1 MTTAGDDPPRP
12 PFVGR
17 AAEIDTLGEI
27 TTGHRAE
34 RVAVVRGEPGIGKT
48 ALLARMCA
56 RTRARTV
63 RIAGTEAE
71 SHLPFAVLA
80 DLVAP
85 LRPWLA
91 ALPEVQREAL
101 EVSVALR
108 AGPTPGPLAVRAAA
122 LGLLEVAGDADDG
135 PLLVVVD
142 DLQWVDPASEEVLA
156 FVARRLRSTRV
167 TLLLA
172 TRDERRT
179 LSGAVEVDLGR
190 LTPAESRELL
200 CPVADDR
207 SSLVVDRLVADL
219 AGHPLALVENAAHL
233 DADARPRA
241 PRVGP
246 ALEELWSCAL
256 TALPAGSR
264 TALTVLAAAG
274 TAEREEVDLVLGDL
288 GLHQHDLAPAEHA
301 GLLRRDDDGRP
312 VLRHPLLRPVALAHE
327 PEVTRHVRRAL
338 AGRTAGLRRAWHLAA
353 RVEGTDEVVGDQ
365 LATAARSAGERGG
378 HRSAGEAWAR
388 AAQLTADRGHRAGRF
403 LAAAEEFLLAGAL
416 DLAAGH
422 AEAALALA
430 DDATSR
436 TRAEIVRGRATAWLG
451 DPRRALADLVRAAER
466 LAAED
471 AEHTDAAAALYAE
484 ATTPAAMAG
493 RVRDMLV
500 LARKGTHRR
509 APEVQALVLTGDVP
523 AALAILDTLEHTD
536 GTAWDLQDRAQ
547 LAQVAVVTERYA
559 DADRRVDDLLAL
571 ARRHGTSAMLAFA
584 HAVRAELDVWRGR
597 WPAARADAVEAVA
610 WAEEQGESG
619 TAAFATLVL
628 ARLDALTG
636 DIARSREG
644 ARRVLAEVGAH
655 GIDCLQVYVPA
666 VEGLAALAVGDTEEA
681 VAHLERAHRR
691 ACADGLGASNVV
703 PYGPDLVEALVRHG
717 DTDRAREVLA
727 WWEERAAS
735 GLAFPDATAARC
747 RGLLADDPDDAATCF
762 ARARAAHARCDQPFE
777 KARTLLAEAECLR
790 RLRRPSVARS
800 AAREAHATFVA
811 LGARPWADRAEAELA
826 AAGVSLSR
834 PSTTETA
841 WAVLTPQ
848 EYQVARVVAEG
859 RSNDE
864 AAAALFVSRKT
875 VENHLTRVYRKLGL
889 RSRSELV
896 RRFPDGGCGRG
907 VRTEPSRSVIVT
919 DAETGGT
926 RAAVSPGATRRAGRS
941 RPTGGPP

>member
-1 MTTAGDDPPRP
+1 MTTAGDDPPRAL
-12 PFVGR
+12 FVGR
-17 AAEIDTLGEI
+17 AAEIDTLGELVA
-27 TTGHRAE
+27 GRRAE

-48 ALLARMCA
+48 ALLDRVGASSG
-56 RTRARTV
+56 ARTV
-63 RIAGTEAE
+63 RVVGTEAE
-71 SHLPFAVLA
+71 AHLPFAVLA

-108 AGPTPGPLAVRAAA
+108 AGPAPGPLALRAAT
-122 LGLLEVAGDADDG
+122 LGLLDAAGDDE

-142 DLQWVDPASEEVLA
+142 DLQWVDPASAEVIL
-156 FVARRLRSTRV
+156 FVARRLRSPRV

-179 LSGAVEVDLGR
+179 VPGAVEIDLDR
-190 LTPAESRELL
+190 LTPAESRSLL
-200 CPVADDR
+200 RPISERLSPV
-207 SSLVVDRLVADL
+207 VVDRLVADL
-219 AGHPLALVENAAHL
+219 AGHPLALVEAAHRAG
-233 DADARPRA
+233 DGQHPRVTH
-241 PRVGP
+241 VGP
-246 ALEELWSCAL
+246 ALEELWSRAL
-256 TALPAGSR
+256 ASLPAGSR
-264 TALTVLAAAG
+264 TAMAVVAAG
-274 TAEREEVDLVLGDL
+274 GTTERSEVDLVLGDL
-288 GLHQHDLAPAEHA
+288 GLDQHDLAPAEHA
-301 GLLRRDDDGRP
+301 GLLRRGDDGRP

-327 PEVTRHVRRAL
+327 PEVTRRVRRAL
-338 AGRTAGLRRAWHLAA
+338 AGRTAGIRRAWHLAA
-353 RVEGTDEVVGDQ
+353 RVEGTDEVVGTQ
-365 LATAARSAGERGG
+365 LAAAARSAGERGG

-388 AAQLTADRGHRAGRF
+388 AAQLSAERRHRADRF

-430 DDATSR
+430 DDTASTS
-436 TRAEIVRGRATAWLG
+436 RAEIVRGRATAWLG

-466 LAAED
+466 LAPVD
-471 AEHTDAAAALYAE
+471 AGAAAALYAE

-500 LARKGTHRR
+500 LARRGTPRR
-509 APEVQALVLTGDVP
+509 APEVQALVLLGDVP
-523 AALAILDTLEHTD
+523 AALGILDTLEQGD

-547 LAQVAVVTERYA
+547 LAQVAVATERYA
-559 DADRRVDDLLAL
+559 DAERRVDDLLAL
-571 ARRHGTSAMLAFA
+571 ARRHGASAMLAFA

-610 WAEEQGESG
+610 WAEEQGEAG
-619 TAAFATLVL
+619 TAAIATLVL

-636 DIARSREG
+636 DVARSRER

-666 VEGLAALAVGDTEEA
+666 VGGLAAFAVGETEDA

-727 WWEERAAS
+727 WWAERERS
-735 GLAFPDATAARC
+735 GLAFPAATAARC
-747 RGLLADDPDDAATCF
+747 AGFLAEDPDDATACF
-762 ARARAAHARCDQPFE
+762 ARARAAHARSDQPFE

-826 AAGVSLSR
+826 AAGVSLRR
-834 PSTTETA
+834 PAAAETA
-841 WAVLTPQ
+841 WAALTPQ
-848 EYQVARVVAEG
+848 EFQVARIVAEG

-896 RRFPDGGCGRG
+896 RWFPDGGVGRG
-907 VRTEPSRSVIVT
+907 PRVGAGRSVIVT

-926 RAAVSPGATRRAGRS
+926 RAAASARRNEACRS
-941 RPTGGPP
+941 IPPDPGGPP